1 MLNGLDVNNDIV
13 LSAFVKACKRG
24 NDVYISQINRKFSY
38 LDSLPPMHFFT
49 DELEHKYTPMI
60 FVTLTV
66 DAKQYSLV
74 DSWHTIGI
82 SLNRFETLL
91 RQKYGKF
98 VKFRVWESHESGFP
112 HCHCVYYFLDHKFK
126 VWEHIDKEGVLSFRL
141 ADKHRKA
148 ISHMWFMGNVDVK
161 GVQDTLG
168 AFKEV
173 KKYITKH
180 VWSAKGDKTNAM
192 LTLFNKQSYYVSQF
206 NYRKHVA
213 IRIRSGQLQTV
224 DDITRYISNHISR
237 WAERDFIGAI
247 WGVGTYMNIY
257 SELDEG
263 MAEPGLNALVKQ
275 TMCNYNKNFVEIV
288 KWEFLGFINGV
299 DLASIFNGFND
310 DWVFVCKD
318 PPIELFNYID
328 ILGVH

>member
-1 MLNGLDVNNDIV
+1 MNDILNQIKEFESSALTKLKSADDV
-13 LSAFVKACKRG
+13 KTLDALKIEFLGRKGKLSEFYKLMGEAPTEIRPKLGA
-24 NDVYISQINRKFSY
+24 
-38 LDSLPPMHFFT
+38 
-49 DELEHKYTPMI
+49 E
-60 FVTLTV
+60 
-66 DAKQYSLV
+66 
-74 DSWHTIGI
+74 
-82 SLNRFETLL
+82 LNRI
-91 RQKYGKF
+91 K
-98 VKFRVWESHESGFP
+98 
-112 HCHCVYYFLDHKFK
+112 
-126 VWEHIDKEGVLSFRL
+126 
-141 ADKHRKA
+141 KA
-148 ISHMWFMGNVDVK
+148 I
-161 GVQDTLG
+161 QDKIEITNEALARLSKKEYFDYTLPVRASFIG
-168 AFKEV
+168 H
-173 KKYITKH
+173 KH
-180 VWSAKGDKTNAM
+180 P
-192 LTLFNKQSYYVSQF
+192 L
-206 NYRKHVA
+206 
-213 IRIRSGQLQTV
+213 LQTV

-318 PPIELFNYID
+318 PPIGLFNYID